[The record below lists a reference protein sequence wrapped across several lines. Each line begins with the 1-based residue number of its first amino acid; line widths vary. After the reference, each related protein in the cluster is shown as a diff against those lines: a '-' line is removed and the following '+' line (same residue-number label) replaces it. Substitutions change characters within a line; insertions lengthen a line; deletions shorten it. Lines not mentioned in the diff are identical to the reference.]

1 MPIVFEEV
9 DATVA
14 PGRGDAPPSQ
24 ASPPATAPDSPE
36 ERADAL
42 RLALALMAERALRLK
57 AD

>member
-9 DATVA
+9 DATVQPANGGA
-14 PGRGDAPPSQ
+14 PQAQAPQPAADA
-24 ASPPATAPDSPE
+24 DSPE

-42 RLALALMAERALRLK
+42 RHALALMAERALRLK

>member
-9 DATVA
+9 DATVQPA
-14 PGRGDAPPSQ
+14 HSGTPQAQAAQPGAGTD
-24 ASPPATAPDSPE
+24 TPE

-42 RLALALMAERALRLK
+42 RHALALMAERALRLK